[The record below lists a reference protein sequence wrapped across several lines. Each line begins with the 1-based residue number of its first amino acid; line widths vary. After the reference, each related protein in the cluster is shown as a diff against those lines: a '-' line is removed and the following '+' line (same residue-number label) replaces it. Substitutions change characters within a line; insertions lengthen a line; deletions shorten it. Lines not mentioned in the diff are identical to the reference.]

1 MIRTLFFSK
10 SKAPNFFEIV
20 VHYFQIKRSPKCAL
34 FGIKCEK
41 LRQSL
46 GFTPSCRAYDAP
58 HRPTSCLHAT
68 RNHSFGSSVLAVTP
82 LGRSSRLCLTSMVAK
97 IREVANDPLLPSR
110 CPWWQTYHCP
120 NLEAM
125 ATQLSRNGLEEIW
138 SP

>member
-46 GFTPSCRAYDAP
+46 GFTPSCGAYDAP

-68 RNHSFGSSVLAVTP
+68 RNRTFGPFVLAVTP
-82 LGRSSRLCLTSMVAK
+82 LGRSSRLCLTSMVACVKRIFVGDDAKFK
-97 IREVANDPLLPSR
+97 IVGTWTIENADKTAKNYNVLL
-110 CPWWQTYHCP
+110 YF
-120 NLEAM
+120 
-125 ATQLSRNGLEEIW
+125 
-138 SP
+138 